1 MLENDSRMAVMARLI
16 MLGWIQTQADS
27 PATGSGQEDMMAVD
41 LSILRCV
48 KGTKE
53 NGY

>member
-1 MLENDSRMAVMARLI
+1 MLENDSRIAVMARLI
-16 MLGWIQTQADS
+16 ILAGVHMQADS

-48 KGTKE
+48 KGMKG
-53 NGY
+53 NDY

>member
-27 PATGSGQEDMMAVD
+27 PATGSGQEDMMAVG
-41 LSILRCV
+41 LRCV